1 MTPNGS
7 HGKLHRTAKIL
18 NDGRRRGSRVA
29 ARGRRAAIRKN
40 AARGCTRISVSA
52 ASVYG
57 SIRSGMRDLGYIEG
71 RNIAIVGPAKRLHC
85 SPSPGHLQLSS
96 LRPEISRGH
105 HRFARAGVG
114 LFSRWDWPDPEDQ
127 ALQPV
132 CQQARLCVR
141 AGLVEPVDDGL
152 NRTAVT
158 PGGFQ
163 QLLRRVGVVFV
174 MSS

>member
-1 MTPNGS
+1 MGWEPLS
-7 HGKLHRTAKIL
+7 LTAEEEL
-18 NDGRRRGSRVA
+18 
-29 ARGRRAAIRKN
+29 
-40 AARGCTRISVSA
+40 
-52 ASVYG
+52 
-57 SIRSGMRDLGYIEG
+57 SGEL
-71 RNIAIVGPAKRLHC
+71 PALM
-85 SPSPGHLQLSS
+85 
-96 LRPEISRGH
+96 PEMSRGH
-105 HRFARAGVG
+105 HRFTRAGVG

-141 AGLVEPVDDGL
+141 AGLVELVDDGL

-163 QLLRRVGVVFV
+163 QLLRRVGVLLV

>member
-1 MTPNGS
+1 MPRHSRALARELGA
-7 HGKLHRTAKIL
+7 GKA
-18 NDGRRRGSRVA
+18 
-29 ARGRRAAIRKN
+29 
-40 AARGCTRISVSA
+40 SA
-52 ASVYG
+52 LLPFTWPP
-57 SIRSGMRDLGYIEG
+57 ITEQ
-71 RNIAIVGPAKRLHC
+71 
-85 SPSPGHLQLSS
+85 PS
-96 LRPEISRGH
+96 PEISRGH

-132 CQQARLCVR
+132 CQQARLFVR

-163 QLLRRVGVVFV
+163 QLLRRVGVLLV
-174 MSS
+174 M